1 MPSLKPFDAGTSLF
15 RFFLWDGCGQTDERE
30 LGMQLGLFHAPNVGY
45 TTFRDLTLRPRHDD
59 IVIYQDTTYPTD
71 RLFEEGGRDAR
82 FSEFLDACG
91 VLPLEYRFVR
101 VPTMVGRE
109 P

>member
-1 MPSLKPFDAGTSLF
+1 VGRRS
-15 RFFLWDGCGQTDERE
+15 ERE
-30 LGMQLGLFHAPNVGY
+30 SGMQLYACRY
-45 TTFRDLTLRPRHDD
+45 TTFWDLTLRRRHGD
-59 IVIYQDTTYPTD
+59 IVIYQETTYPTD
-71 RLFEEGGRDAR
+71 RFFEEGGRDAR